1 MKESGKMENFMDKE
15 LYLFL
20 MGESMKESGKGE
32 KSGMENYMVK
42 TEKSF
47 ESL

>member
-1 MKESGKMENFMDKE
+1 MVKYMDME
-15 LYLFL
+15 LGLVL
-20 MGESMKESGKGE
+20 MEISMKESGKKE

-42 TEKSF
+42 TKKSF